1 MPRLGHAATAPA
13 NGIRTPESRTATT
26 EYVQKG
32 CRKPSS
38 DEKAAT
44 ALQPTQECLRRQFSP
59 SPVLDDT
66 DRRDGQFSLQQPAQ
80 ISPQSRPHGDQM
92 HFKEIL
98 TNQISSPSESL
109 GSQQNG
115 QQRHGAAAR
124 ETSRLQKPNHYG
136 ITASA

>member
-1 MPRLGHAATAPA
+1 M
-13 NGIRTPESRTATT
+13 
-26 EYVQKG
+26 
-32 CRKPSS
+32 
-38 DEKAAT
+38 
-44 ALQPTQECLRRQFSP
+44 
-59 SPVLDDT
+59 LDAT
-66 DRRDGQFSLQQPAQ
+66 DRRGGQFSLQQPAQ
-80 ISPQSRPHGDQM
+80 ISPQSRPHGDHL

-124 ETSRLQKPNHYG
+124 ETSRLQKSDHYG